1 MSFDDT
7 YRNSVSSEPTELM
20 PLLLNGF
27 TDHTINTGEI
37 EIGYSVGPNNGPT
50 LLLLHGVTSRR
61 DGFLR
66 VIDELLNDYH
76 VITMDQRGHGFSGH
90 ASGAYERED
99 HARDIRYVMENVCK
113 EPTIVWGHSM
123 GGGNTV
129 AMANNPPS
137 NLKAVVLEDPAVFG
151 RVRPA
156 RANSSPTMSGFQL
169 HLNFIEAG
177 MSIEEMAPK
186 LQEATP
192 NQPEYFSKW
201 KAECLLQMDADILRG
216 VVGGT
221 YKGFDDPAAMLANI
235 QVPVI
240 LLQADPDAGGI
251 LPDDY
256 LAGILPNS
264 DSFTSQKIVGAGH
277 NINREYPEKMLPVVL
292 PWLAAHA

>member
-1 MSFDDT
+1 
-7 YRNSVSSEPTELM
+7 M

-37 EIGYSVGPNNGPT
+37 EIGYSTGPDNGPT

-66 VIDELLNDYH
+66 VIDGLVNDYR

-90 ASGAYERED
+90 ASGTYERED

-151 RVRPA
+151 RVRPEG
-156 RANSSPTMSGFQL
+156 ANNSATMNGFQL
-169 HLNFIEAG
+169 HLSFIEAG
-177 MSIEEMAPK
+177 MSVDQMTPK

-192 NQPEYFSKW
+192 NQPEYFAAW
-201 KAECLLQMDADILRG
+201 KAECLLQMDVDILRG
-216 VVGGT
+216 VVAGT
-221 YKGFDDPAAMLANI
+221 YRGFDDPAEMLANI

-240 LLQADPDAGGI
+240 LLQADPDTGGI

-256 LAGILPNS
+256 LTGILPDN
-264 DSFTSQKIVGAGH
+264 DSFTSQKIVGTGH
-277 NINREYPEKMLPVVL
+277 NINREHPEEILPVVL
-292 PWLAAHA
+292 PWLVEHA

>member
-1 MSFDDT
+1 
-7 YRNSVSSEPTELM
+7 M

-27 TDHTINTGEI
+27 TDHTIDTGEI
-37 EIGYSVGPNNGPT
+37 EIAYSVGPNNGPT

-66 VIDELLNDYH
+66 VIDELVNGYR
-76 VITMDQRGHGFSGH
+76 VVTMDQRGHGYSGH
-90 ASGAYERED
+90 TPGAYDRED
-99 HARDIRYVMENVCK
+99 HARDIRFVLENVCK

-151 RVRPA
+151 RERPVK
-156 RANSSPTMSGFQL
+156 ANNSLTMDGFKVHLDMIESGL
-169 HLNFIEAG
+169 
-177 MSIEEMAPK
+177 SIDEMAPK
-186 LQEATP
+186 LQAASP
-192 NQPEYFSKW
+192 NQPDYFSRW

-221 YKGFDDPAAMLANI
+221 YRGFDDPAAMLANI
-235 QVPVI
+235 QVPVL

-264 DSFTSQKIVGAGH
+264 DSFSFTKIVGAGH
-277 NINREYPEKMLPVVL
+277 NLNREFPEKMLPVVL
-292 PWLAAHA
+292 PWLAEQR

>member
-1 MSFDDT
+1 
-7 YRNSVSSEPTELM
+7 M

-37 EIGYSVGPNNGPT
+37 EIGYSAGPDNGPT

-66 VIDELLNDYH
+66 VIDGLVNDYR

-151 RVRPA
+151 RVRPEG
-156 RANSSPTMSGFQL
+156 ANNSATMNGFQL
-169 HLNFIEAG
+169 HLSFIEAG
-177 MSIEEMAPK
+177 MSVDQMTPK

-192 NQPEYFSKW
+192 NQPEYFAAW
-201 KAECLLQMDADILRG
+201 KAECLLQMDVDILRG
-216 VVGGT
+216 VVAGT
-221 YKGFDDPAAMLANI
+221 YRGFDDPAEMLANI

-240 LLQADPDAGGI
+240 LLQADPDTGGI

-256 LAGILPNS
+256 LTGILPDN
-264 DSFTSQKIVGAGH
+264 DSFTSQKIVGTGH
-277 NINREYPEKMLPVVL
+277 NINREHPEEILPVVL
-292 PWLAAHA
+292 PWLVEHA

>member
-1 MSFDDT
+1 
-7 YRNSVSSEPTELM
+7 M

-37 EIGYSVGPNNGPT
+37 EIGYSAGPDNGPT

-66 VIDELLNDYH
+66 VIDGLVNDYR

-137 NLKAVVLEDPAVFG
+137 NLKAVVLEDPAVFS
-151 RVRPA
+151 RVRPEG
-156 RANSSPTMSGFQL
+156 ANNSPTMNGFQL
-169 HLNFIEAG
+169 HLSFVEAG
-177 MSIEEMAPK
+177 MSVDQMTPK

-192 NQPEYFSKW
+192 NQPEYFAAW
-201 KAECLLQMDADILRG
+201 KAECLLQMDVDILRG
-216 VVGGT
+216 VVAGT
-221 YKGFDDPAAMLANI
+221 YRGFDDPAEMLANI

-240 LLQADPDAGGI
+240 LLQADPETGGI

-256 LAGILPNS
+256 LTGILPDN
-264 DSFTSQKIVGAGH
+264 DSFTSQKIVGTGH
-277 NINREYPEKMLPVVL
+277 NINREHPEEMLPVVL
-292 PWLAAHA
+292 PWLEKHA

>member
-1 MSFDDT
+1 
-7 YRNSVSSEPTELM
+7 M

-37 EIGYSVGPNNGPT
+37 EIGYSAGPDNGPT

-66 VIDELLNDYH
+66 VIDGLVNDYR

-90 ASGAYERED
+90 AYGAYERED

-151 RVRPA
+151 RVRPEG
-156 RANSSPTMSGFQL
+156 ANNSATMNGFQL
-169 HLNFIEAG
+169 HLSFIEAG
-177 MSIEEMAPK
+177 MSVDQMTPK

-192 NQPEYFSKW
+192 NQPEYFAAW
-201 KAECLLQMDADILRG
+201 KAECLLQMDVDILRG
-216 VVGGT
+216 VVAGT
-221 YKGFDDPAAMLANI
+221 YRGFDDPAEMLANI

-240 LLQADPDAGGI
+240 LLQADPDTGGI

-256 LAGILPNS
+256 LTGILPDN
-264 DSFTSQKIVGAGH
+264 DSFTSQKIVGTGH
-277 NINREYPEKMLPVVL
+277 NINREHPEEILPVVL
-292 PWLAAHA
+292 PWLVEHA

>member
-1 MSFDDT
+1 
-7 YRNSVSSEPTELM
+7 M

-37 EIGYSVGPNNGPT
+37 EIGYSAGPDNGPT

-66 VIDELLNDYH
+66 VIDGLVNDYR

-137 NLKAVVLEDPAVFG
+137 NLKAVVLEDPAVFS
-151 RVRPA
+151 RVRPEG
-156 RANSSPTMSGFQL
+156 ANNSPTMNGFQR
-169 HLNFIEAG
+169 HLSFIEAG
-177 MSIEEMAPK
+177 MSVDQMTPK

-192 NQPEYFSKW
+192 NQPEYFAAW
-201 KAECLLQMDADILRG
+201 KAECLLQMDVDILRG
-216 VVGGT
+216 VVAGT
-221 YKGFDDPAAMLANI
+221 YRGFDDPAEMLANI

-240 LLQADPDAGGI
+240 LLQADPDTGGI

-256 LAGILPNS
+256 LTGILPDN
-264 DSFTSQKIVGAGH
+264 DSFTSQKIVGTGH
-277 NINREYPEKMLPVVL
+277 NINREHPEEMLPVVL
-292 PWLAAHA
+292 PWLEKHA

>member
-1 MSFDDT
+1 
-7 YRNSVSSEPTELM
+7 M

-37 EIGYSVGPNNGPT
+37 EIGYSAGPDNGPT

-66 VIDELLNDYH
+66 VIDGLVNDYR

-137 NLKAVVLEDPAVFG
+137 NLKAVVLEDPAVFS
-151 RVRPA
+151 RVRPEG
-156 RANSSPTMSGFQL
+156 ANNSPTMNGFQL
-169 HLNFIEAG
+169 HLSFIEAG
-177 MSIEEMAPK
+177 MSVDQMTPK

-192 NQPEYFSKW
+192 NQPEYFAAW
-201 KAECLLQMDADILRG
+201 KAECLLQMDVDILRG
-216 VVGGT
+216 VVAGT
-221 YKGFDDPAAMLANI
+221 YRGFDDPAEMLANI

-240 LLQADPDAGGI
+240 LLQADPDTGGI

-256 LAGILPNS
+256 LTGILPDN
-264 DSFTSQKIVGAGH
+264 DSFTSQKIVGTGH
-277 NINREYPEKMLPVVL
+277 NINREHPEEMLPVVL
-292 PWLAAHA
+292 PWLEKHA